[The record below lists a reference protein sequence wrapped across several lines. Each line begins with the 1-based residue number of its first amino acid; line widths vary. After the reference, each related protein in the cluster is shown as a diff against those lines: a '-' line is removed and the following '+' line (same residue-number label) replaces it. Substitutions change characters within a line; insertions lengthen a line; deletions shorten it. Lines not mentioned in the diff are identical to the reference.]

1 METNTCEFLD
11 KKLTQILNLDV
22 LVQKLF
28 HYFFG
33 YLYLK
38 YSIYS

>member
-22 LVQKLF
+22 FGSEIISLF
-28 HYFFG
+28 FWLFVFKVFD
-33 YLYLK
+33 L
-38 YSIYS
+38 